1 MTVSHLS
8 VALIPI
14 VAAVWLSHAT
24 SPDSAFCFVP
34 PLCSFLNAVEGTR
47 RESKCVAPDRCV
59 SRCKGKNFHGR
70 SQYPRMRISP
80 SARSLALHPFA
91 YRRFACKRRATR
103 LCHHFCHA
111 SPHDHAT
118 LPPSC
123 SCHSHHAPSH
133 SAFAPVVPPP
143 PVVLHAPS
151 RPSRVRPCA
160 CRSRRRRFLF
170 LLFLFLWE

>member
-14 VAAVWLSHAT
+14 VAAVRLSHAT

-34 PLCSFLNAVEGTR
+34 PLCSCLNAVEGTR
-47 RESKCVAPDRCV
+47 RESKCVSPDRCV

-91 YRRFACKRRATR
+91 YRCFACKRRATR

-111 SPHDHAT
+111 SPTPRPCHTAT
-118 LPPSC
+118 TLQVTAPLPPSC
-123 SCHSHHAPSH
+123 HPHPSCFTPRRAPRVCARAPAEAAAA
-133 SAFAPVVPPP
+133 AFFFFYFFFFGN
-143 PVVLHAPS
+143 
-151 RPSRVRPCA
+151 R
-160 CRSRRRRFLF
+160 
-170 LLFLFLWE
+170 